1 MQETIGEDLIE
12 LVEIL
17 STIETS
23 PSAIKQNE
31 SHMLDNEG
39 NSVEF

>member
-17 STIETS
+17 STIEVS
-23 PSAIKQNE
+23 PSVIKQNE

-39 NSVEF
+39 NPVEF